1 MLTFLLTS
9 SLALL
14 LLYVANMNASE
25 SEYRVVQLNWLNV
38 YVAVSFSVMRVNAIL
53 LSSDL

>member
-1 MLTFLLTS
+1 M
-9 SLALL
+9 L

-53 LSSDL
+53 LSSIEEMDCSTGV